1 MKFGEQPTYSRQA
14 YEDTE
19 KGIQDVKDTARGD
32 ASVEE
37 LRALVSEKQSLES
50 QKADLHGQAFDE
62 ATEMNRERDALAEE
76 RAAKEASD
84 TAEADRLRAEILGEA
99 ATPET
104 ASLEEVPVERESKTI
119 ASTAE
124 MPLAVNTDSEESIVT
139 LEQEEPAQK
148 TESSRGFFDK
158 MKSFFSG
165 EKQEEPKESLVGK
178 LKDFLGK
185 PKENGEYRE
194 MVDER
199 GNFDIKNAYSNIK
212 SKKWRQEKFEKGVAF
227 VGATATLLSGSG
239 LLAGGLAGVGIEGG
253 AATIAATSPLIGAAM
268 SGALYAVPAVGIGAA
283 AAWGGVKLWNMYKRR
298 KALRAADE
306 LFIREHGN
314 DKKDAWNKGTLQGL
328 RSDYGL

>member
-1 MKFGEQPTYSRQA
+1 MKFEEQSTYSRQA

-19 KGIQDVKDTARGD
+19 KGIQDVKDAAKGN

-37 LRALVSEKQSLES
+37 LRALVQEKKTLES

-62 ATEMNRERDALAEE
+62 ATEMNRERDALAQE
-76 RAAKEASD
+76 RAAKEAAD
-84 TAEADRLRAEILGEA
+84 TAAADRLRAEILGESVAPEATSVEA
-99 ATPET
+99 A
-104 ASLEEVPVERESKTI
+104 PVLAESKPENAVTEQLLPVSQVESVP
-119 ASTAE
+119 AS
-124 MPLAVNTDSEESIVT
+124 
-139 LEQEEPAQK
+139 EPAH
-148 TESSRGFFDK
+148 GFFDK

-165 EKQEEPKESLVGK
+165 EKQEESRESLIEG
-178 LKDFLGK
+178 LKSFLGK
-185 PKENGEYRE
+185 PKENGEYRD
-194 MVDER
+194 MVDEQ
-199 GNFDIKNAYSNIK
+199 GNFDIKNAYNNIR

-227 VGATATLLSGSG
+227 AGATATLLSGSG
-239 LLAGGLAGVGIEGG
+239 ILAGGLAGVGIEGG

-314 DKKDAWNKGTLQGL
+314 DKKDAWNKGTLRGL